1 VIHARFVVGC
11 MVSAS
16 SEPLWTISFRYPK
29 GVNMRSQI
37 FGLFARAVTK
47 MLGTRLSSFLQFNSK
62 EPRQLNKSE
71 IGRG

>member
-1 VIHARFVVGC
+1 MILARFVVGS

-29 GVNMRSQI
+29 VVSMWSQI

-47 MLGTRLSSFLQFNSK
+47 ILGARQKQSFSSNANNA
-62 EPRQLNKSE
+62 PA
-71 IGRG
+71 

>member
-47 MLGTRLSSFLQFNSK
+47 MLGTRQKQSLSSNANNA
-62 EPRQLNKSE
+62 P
-71 IGRG
+71 G

>member
-1 VIHARFVVGC
+1 MPVRYVIIC

-37 FGLFARAVTK
+37 VGLSARAVTK
-47 MLGTRLSSFLQFNSK
+47 MLGTLQKQSFSMRTTHSAK
-62 EPRQLNKSE
+62 
-71 IGRG
+71 